1 MFRKSE
7 VTTEDRR
14 ESRRG
19 GDRIVFDGPK
29 RTSEAAGKSL
39 DDRIKGNQAERR
51 PRDGDRR
58 RRDGSPDRRSR
69 RPERRLED
77 DDR

>member
-1 MFRKSE
+1 MA
-7 VTTEDRR
+7 TEDRR

-39 DDRIKGNQAERR
+39 DDRMKDNQAERWQ
-51 PRDGDRR
+51 RDSDRR
-58 RRDGSPDRRSR
+58 RRDSSPDRRSR
-69 RPERRLED
+69 RSERRLED